1 MNLLNGLTEIEVSKL
16 QKYGVDVSDTDF
28 SVYMDSQKTL
38 KELRLQDPDEYKSKI
53 AKVLS
58 ECCMTY
64 LSIDSGSSANVAVL
78 AEIIRSLTLEF
89 GDKLTI
95 VQVKH
100 AFNLYGRG
108 KIDIDLTMYGKLSF
122 KPIMDLFRLYCGKKH
137 KVVSAANAESR
148 KQLAEPALSKEE
160 GAKYLF
166 EKWEESNKDGFLHK
180 ANKLYAVSFGKR
192 FINYG
197 LVNVTEERQKQIY
210 DALRNFE
217 IKKATEIVL
226 PCGEVDGTILYE
238 KQKVQVPLQHHES
251 YKDLTFDDLFTYLVL
266 YEHWKNEQAE
276 FKNI

>member
-1 MNLLNGLTEIEVSKL
+1 MNLLSGSTEIEVSKL
-16 QKYGVDVSDTDF
+16 QKYGVDVSDADF

-38 KELRLQDPDEYKSKI
+38 KELRLQDPDEYKTKI

-64 LSIDSGSSANVAVL
+64 LSIDSGSAANVAVL

-108 KIDIDLTMYGKLSF
+108 KIDIDLNLYGKLSF

-137 KVVSAANAESR
+137 KVISAVNAEYR

-217 IKKATEIVL
+217 IKKTTEIVL

-266 YEHWKNEQAE
+266 FEHWKNEQAE
-276 FKNI
+276 TKDI

>member
-1 MNLLNGLTEIEVSKL
+1 MNLLSGLTEIEVSKL
-16 QKYGVDVSDTDF
+16 QKYGVDISDADF

-38 KELRLQDPDEYKSKI
+38 KQLRLLNPDEYKEKI

-64 LSIDSGSSANVAVL
+64 LSIDSGSTANVTVL

-100 AFNLYGRG
+100 AFNLYGRS
-108 KIDIDLTMYGKLSF
+108 KIDIDLNMYGKLSF

-148 KQLAEPALSKEE
+148 KQLAEPTLSKEQ

-180 ANKLYAVSFGKR
+180 ANKLYAVSFGKN

-217 IKKATEIVL
+217 IKKTTEIVL
-226 PCGEVDGTILYE
+226 PCGESEDGVILYE

-266 YEHWKNEQAE
+266 FEHWKNE
-276 FKNI
+276 NS